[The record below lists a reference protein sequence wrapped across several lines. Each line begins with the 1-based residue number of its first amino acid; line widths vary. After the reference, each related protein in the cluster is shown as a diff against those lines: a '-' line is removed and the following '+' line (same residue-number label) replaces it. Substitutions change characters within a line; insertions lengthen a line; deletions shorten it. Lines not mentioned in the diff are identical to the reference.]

1 MRVGPM
7 RVEGTDPNLS
17 DEEKQRVLAD
27 LEQTLRPPAAMSHK
41 RMRSPRV
48 FHDQCGEASAGRRA
62 EIAESRRVCHD
73 EHDGVQRIEE
83 ASSDSIMDEPWPHQ
97 V

>member
-7 RVEGTDPNLS
+7 RVVGTDPNLS
-17 DEEKQRVLAD
+17 DEEKQRAPL
-27 LEQTLRPPAAMSHK
+27 TSNKRSGPPAAMSHK

-62 EIAESRRVCHD
+62 EIAESRRVCHE

-83 ASSDSIMDEPWPHQ
+83 ASSESIMDEPWPHQ